1 MKKLILGI
9 ILLTVLIAVGY
20 FQSVRESERKTT
32 AYRKGYHAGADSV
45 QVAQPDFDSLTGL
58 LARERQAL
66 ADYQAE
72 MADSLSQLDSL
83 WEQVEDSLGR
93 VISKQSA
100 DINRLKQQASAKKA
114 PAKTQQAVKPAG
126 TGSPSHQEI
135 LSFYKR
141 AMSKLPNDLSD
152 YEYRVSVDEIRSET
166 ATKFSI
172 TVERLNQIR
181 DENHVDF

>member
-9 ILLTVLIAVGY
+9 ILLTVLVVVAY
-20 FQSVRESERKTT
+20 YQTVRESNRRATS
-32 AYRKGYHAGADSV
+32 YRKGYHAGADSV

-72 MADSLSQLDSL
+72 MVDSLSALDSL
-83 WEQVEDSLGR
+83 WGRVEDSLGR

-100 DINRLKQQASAKKA
+100 DINRLRQQASAKKS
-114 PAKTQQAVKPAG
+114 PTKTQQAVKPAG
-126 TGSPSHQEI
+126 TSTPSHQEI
-135 LSFYKR
+135 LSYYKK
-141 AMSKLPNDLSD
+141 AMSKLPSDLSD

-166 ATKFSI
+166 AAKFSI
-172 TVERLNQIR
+172 TLERLNQIR
-181 DENHVDF
+181 DDNHVDF